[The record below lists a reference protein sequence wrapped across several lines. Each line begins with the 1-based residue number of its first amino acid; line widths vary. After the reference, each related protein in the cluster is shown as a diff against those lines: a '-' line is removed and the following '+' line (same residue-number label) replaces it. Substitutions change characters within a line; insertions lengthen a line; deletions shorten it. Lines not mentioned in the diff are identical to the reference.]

1 MPAVTSIYT
10 IPALRIAHKSCI
22 TPLCTFAGWK
32 TMKFIGK
39 LLVYLLVAL
48 LIVILALYILL
59 QTRWGAAQ
67 VSSWVTVNTD
77 YELSFDKMNH
87 RFSSPSHLIL
97 ENVTFGRDGKP
108 ATLVAK
114 KVDIGLSSRQVTD
127 PLHMDTITLFDG
139 TLNLSPQTAPLP
151 LQADRLQLS
160 NMAFNSPNT
169 EWDLSAQKVTGGVSP
184 WQPEAGNV
192 LGKNAQIQMSAGSL
206 TLNGVPATNVLIEG
220 QLNGKEVV
228 LNTIGADMA
237 RGSLTGSALRNADG
251 SWVIDTLRLN
261 EIRLQSDKTLMAF
274 FAPLGTIPSLQIG
287 RLDVTDARLQGP
299 DWAVTDLDL
308 SLRNLTISKGDW
320 QSQDGRLSM
329 NASEFIYGSLHLFDP
344 ILNAEFSP
352 QGMALRQFTS
362 RWEGG
367 MVRTSGNWLRDGK
380 ALVLDD
386 VAIAGLEYTLPQ
398 NWKALWMEPL
408 PEWLNSVT
416 LQKFGLSRNLVI
428 DIDPAFPWQITSL
441 DGYGANLQLVKDHQ
455 WGVWSGSATLNGAAA
470 TFNRVDV
477 RRPSLALNA
486 NAATVNITDLSA
498 FTEKGILEATAT
510 VSQLPQRQTTVS
522 LNGRGVPLNVLQQWG
537 WPALPVTGDGNI
549 QLTASGSVQ
558 ANAPLKPTVNG
569 KLSAVNM
576 DKQQVEQTMTGGV
589 VSTVAPVQ

>member
-1 MPAVTSIYT
+1 
-10 IPALRIAHKSCI
+10 
-22 TPLCTFAGWK
+22 
-32 TMKFIGK
+32 MKFIGK

-59 QTRWGAAQ
+59 QTRWGATQ

-114 KVDIGLSSRQVTD
+114 KVDIGLSSRQITD

-151 LQADRLQLS
+151 FQADRLQLN

-192 LGKNAQIQMSAGSL
+192 LGNHAQIQMSAGSL

-251 SWVIDTLRLN
+251 SWIIDTMRLN
-261 EIRLQSDKTLMAF
+261 EIRLQSDKTLTAF
-274 FAPLGTIPSLQIG
+274 FAPLATIPSLQIG

-308 SLRNLTISKGDW
+308 SLRNLTLSKGDW
-320 QSQDGRLSM
+320 QSQEGRLSM

-398 NWKALWMEPL
+398 NWKALWMAPL

-441 DGYGANLQLVKDHQ
+441 DGYGANLQLVKDRQ
-455 WGVWSGSATLNGAAA
+455 WGVWGGSATLNGAAA

-522 LNGRGVPLNVLQQWG
+522 LNGRGVPLSVLQQWG
-537 WPALPVTGDGNI
+537 WPALPIAGDGNI

-558 ANAPLKPTVNG
+558 ASAPLKPTVNG

-589 VSTVAPVQ
+589 VSAMAPAQ

>member
-1 MPAVTSIYT
+1 
-10 IPALRIAHKSCI
+10 
-22 TPLCTFAGWK
+22 
-32 TMKFIGK
+32 MKFIGK
-39 LLVYLLVAL
+39 VLVYLLIAL
-48 LIVILALYILL
+48 FVVVLAFYIFL
-59 QTRWGAAQ
+59 QTRWGASQ
-67 VSSWVTVNTD
+67 VSSWVTANTD
-77 YELSFDKMNH
+77 YELNVDLMDH
-87 RFSSPSHLIL
+87 RFSSPSHIIL
-97 ENVTFGRDGKP
+97 ENVTFGRDGQP

-114 KVDIGLSSRQVTD
+114 TVDIGLSSRQVTD
-127 PLHMDTITLFDG
+127 PLHMGTITLFDG

-151 LQADRLQLS
+151 FQAERLQLN

-206 TLNGVPATNVLIEG
+206 TLNGVPASNVLIQG

-228 LNTIGADMA
+228 LSTIGADMA

-251 SWVIDTLRLN
+251 GWIIDSMRLN
-261 EIRLQSDKTLMAF
+261 EIRLQSDKSLADF
-274 FAPLGTIPSLQIG
+274 FAPITTLPSLQIG
-287 RLDVTDARLQGP
+287 RLEVTDARLQGP

-308 SLRNLTISKGDW
+308 SLRNLTLSKGDW
-320 QSQDGRLSM
+320 QSQEGRLSM

-352 QGMALRQFTS
+352 QGIALRQLTS

-367 MVRTSGNWLRDGK
+367 MVRTSGNWLRNGK

-386 VAIAGLEYTLPQ
+386 VAIAGLEYTLPE
-398 NWKALWMEPL
+398 NWKTLWMAPL

-416 LQKFGLSRNLVI
+416 LKKYGLSRNLVI
-428 DIDPAFPWQITSL
+428 DIDPVFPWQITSL
-441 DGYGANLQLVKDHQ
+441 DGYGANLQLAKDRQ
-455 WGVWSGSATLNGAAA
+455 WGVWGGSATLNGAAA

-522 LNGRGVPLNVLQQWG
+522 LNGRGVPLSIISQWG
-537 WPALPVTGDGNI
+537 WPALPVAGDGNFH
-549 QLTASGSVQ
+549 LTASGSIQ
-558 ANAPLKPTVNG
+558 DKLPLKPTVNG
-569 KLSAVNM
+569 KLTAVNS
-576 DKQQVEQTMTGGV
+576 DKQTINQTLLNGQVINNVEH
-589 VSTVAPVQ
+589 PE

>member
-1 MPAVTSIYT
+1 
-10 IPALRIAHKSCI
+10 
-22 TPLCTFAGWK
+22 
-32 TMKFIGK
+32 MKFIGK
-39 LLVYLLVAL
+39 LLIYLLVAL
-48 LIVILALYILL
+48 LIVMLALYILL
-59 QTRWGAAQ
+59 QTRWGASQ

-87 RFSSPSHLIL
+87 RFSSPSHIIL

-114 KVDIGLSSRQVTD
+114 KVDIGLSSRQITD

-151 LQADRLQLS
+151 FQADRLQLN

-192 LGKNAQIQMSAGSL
+192 LGNNAQIQMSAGSL

-228 LNTIGADMA
+228 LKTIGADMA

-251 SWVIDTLRLN
+251 SWIIDTMRLN
-261 EIRLQSDKTLMAF
+261 EIRLQSDKTLTAF

-308 SLRNLTISKGDW
+308 SLRNLTLSKGDW
-320 QSQDGRLSM
+320 QSQEGRLSM
-329 NASEFIYGSLHLFDP
+329 NASEYIYGSLHLFDP

-441 DGYGANLQLVKDHQ
+441 DGYGANLHLVKDRQ
-455 WGVWSGSATLNGAAA
+455 WGVWGGSATLNGAAA

-537 WPALPVTGDGNI
+537 WPALPITGDGNI

-576 DKQQVEQTMTGGV
+576 DKQQVQQTMTGGV
-589 VSTVAPVQ
+589 VSTPPSPQPSP

>member
-1 MPAVTSIYT
+1 
-10 IPALRIAHKSCI
+10 
-22 TPLCTFAGWK
+22 
-32 TMKFIGK
+32 MKFIGK

-48 LIVILALYILL
+48 LIVLLALYILL

-67 VSSWVTVNTD
+67 VSSWITVNTD

-114 KVDIGLSSRQVTD
+114 KVDIGLSSRQITA
-127 PLHMDTITLFDG
+127 PLHMGTITLFDG

-151 LQADRLQLS
+151 FQADRLQLN

-192 LGKNAQIQMSAGSL
+192 LGKNAKIQMSAGSL
-206 TLNGVPATNVLIEG
+206 TLNGVPATNVLIDG

-251 SWVIDTLRLN
+251 SWIIATMRLN
-261 EIRLQSDKTLMAF
+261 EIRLQSDKTLKAF
-274 FAPLGTIPSLQIG
+274 FAPLASIPSLQIG
-287 RLDVTDARLQGP
+287 RLEVTDARLQGP

-308 SLRNLTISKGDW
+308 SLRNLTLSKGDW
-320 QSQDGRLSM
+320 QSQEGRLSM
-329 NASEFIYGSLHLFDP
+329 NASEFIFGSLHLFDP

-352 QGMALRQFTS
+352 QGIALRQFTS

-386 VAIAGLEYTLPQ
+386 VAIAALEYTLPE
-398 NWKALWMEPL
+398 NWKTLWMEPL
-408 PEWLNSVT
+408 PEWLNNVT

-441 DGYGANLQLVKDHQ
+441 DGYGANLQLAKDRQ
-455 WGVWSGSATLNGAAA
+455 WGVWGGSATLNGAAA

-486 NAATVNITDLSA
+486 NAATVNISDLSA

-537 WPALPVTGDGNI
+537 WPALPITGDGNI
-549 QLTASGSVQ
+549 QMTASGSVQ

-589 VSTVAPVQ
+589 VATPVQ

>member
-1 MPAVTSIYT
+1 
-10 IPALRIAHKSCI
+10 
-22 TPLCTFAGWK
+22 
-32 TMKFIGK
+32 MKFIGK
-39 LLVYLLVAL
+39 LLIYLLVAL
-48 LIVILALYILL
+48 LIVLLALYILL
-59 QTRWGAAQ
+59 QTRWGASQ

-87 RFSSPSHLIL
+87 LFSSPSHIIL

-114 KVDIGLSSRQVTD
+114 KVDIGLSSRQITD

-151 LQADRLQLS
+151 FQADRLQLN

-192 LGKNAQIQMSAGSL
+192 LGNNAQIQMSAGSL

-220 QLNGKEVV
+220 QLNGREVV
-228 LNTIGADMA
+228 LKTIGADMA

-251 SWVIDTLRLN
+251 SWIIDTMRLN

-274 FAPLGTIPSLQIG
+274 FAPLASIPSLQIG

-308 SLRNLTISKGDW
+308 SLRNLTLSKGDW
-320 QSQDGRLSM
+320 QSQEGRLSM

-398 NWKALWMEPL
+398 NWKTLWMEPL

-416 LQKFGLSRNLVI
+416 LKKFGLSRNLVI

-441 DGYGANLQLVKDHQ
+441 DGYGANLQLVKDRQ
-455 WGVWSGSATLNGAAA
+455 WGIWGGSATLNGAAA

-537 WPALPVTGDGNI
+537 WPALPITGDGNI

-558 ANAPLKPTVNG
+558 ANAPLKPTVNA

-576 DKQQVEQTMTGGV
+576 DKQQVQQTMAGGV
-589 VSTVAPVQ
+589 VSTVQAAAVPPAPPSPQPSP

>member
-1 MPAVTSIYT
+1 
-10 IPALRIAHKSCI
+10 
-22 TPLCTFAGWK
+22 
-32 TMKFIGK
+32 MKFIGK
-39 LLVYLLVAL
+39 LLIYLLVAL
-48 LIVILALYILL
+48 LIVVLAFYFLL
-59 QTRWGAAQ
+59 QTRWGASQA
-67 VSSWVTVNTD
+67 SSWVTENTA
-77 YELSFDKMNH
+77 YELNFDQMDH
-87 RFSSPSHLIL
+87 RFSSPSHIVLK
-97 ENVTFGRDGKP
+97 NVTFGRDGKP

-114 KVDIGLSSRQVTD
+114 TVDIGLSSRQITD

-151 LQADRLQLS
+151 FQADRLQLN

-220 QLNGKEVV
+220 KLNGKEVV

-237 RGSLTGSALRNADG
+237 RGSLTGSAQRNADG
-251 SWVIDTLRLN
+251 GWVIDNLRLN
-261 EIRLQSDKTLMAF
+261 DIRLQSEKTLADF
-274 FAPLGTIPSLQIG
+274 FAPLTTVPSLQIG
-287 RLDVTDARLQGP
+287 RLEVTDARLQGP

-308 SLRNLTISKGDW
+308 SLRNLTLAKGDW
-320 QSQDGRLSM
+320 QSQEGRLSM

-344 ILNAEFSP
+344 ILNTEFSP
-352 QGMALRQFTS
+352 QGIALRQFTS

-386 VAIAGLEYTLPQ
+386 AAIAGLEYTLPE
-398 NWKALWMEPL
+398 NWKTLWMEPL

-416 LQKFGLSRNLVI
+416 LKKFGLSRNLVI

-441 DGYGANLQLVKDHQ
+441 DGYGANLQLAKDRQ
-455 WGVWSGSATLNGAAA
+455 WGVWGGSATLNGAAA

-486 NAATVNITDLSA
+486 NAATVNITELSA

-510 VSQLPQRQTTVS
+510 VSQLAQRQTTVS
-522 LNGRGVPLNVLQQWG
+522 LNGRGVPLNIINQWG
-537 WPALPVTGDGNI
+537 WPALPIAGDGNM
-549 QLTASGSVQ
+549 QLTASGSIQ
-558 ANAPLKPTVNG
+558 AHAPLKPTVNG

-576 DKQQVEQTMTGGV
+576 DKQQVQQTMTGGV
-589 VSTVAPVQ
+589 VSTPVQ